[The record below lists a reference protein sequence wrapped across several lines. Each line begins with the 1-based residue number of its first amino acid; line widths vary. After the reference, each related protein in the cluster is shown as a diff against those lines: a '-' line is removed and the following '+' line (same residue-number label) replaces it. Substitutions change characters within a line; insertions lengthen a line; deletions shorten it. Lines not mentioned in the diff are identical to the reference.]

1 MVYSKVTMISK
12 IEISHKTI
20 FFILALL
27 AFIWL
32 VLQIR
37 DILFLLFIA
46 FIVMAALRPA
56 VDWLDDKKVPRI
68 IGAFLMYILVFGVIG
83 LSLTGI
89 IPSLVVQFTKL
100 TNIFPAVL
108 GKIVPYWN
116 IDMSVISQQLAPIGE
131 NVLKL
136 TIGIFSNIATT
147 FMVLVFAFYFL
158 LERKYAHK
166 FISGFLGEEQA
177 GAIIETLL
185 RIEHRL
191 GSWVGGQL
199 ILMVSVGILS
209 YIGLVV
215 LGIEF
220 ALPLAIIAGILEI
233 IPTIGPVVSSIPA
246 IIVAMSIS
254 PVYGLYTAFLYIVI
268 QQLENNILVPL
279 VMKKSV
285 GLHPLVTIVSLLV
298 GARLGGIVGAI
309 LAVPTLLIIQELI
322 TSYTKD
328 LKK

>member
-1 MVYSKVTMISK
+1 MVSK

-20 FFILALL
+20 IFILILL
-27 AFIWL
+27 AFVWL

-56 VDWLDDKKVPRI
+56 VDWLDNKKVPRF

-83 LSLTGI
+83 LSLAGI

-100 TNIFPAVL
+100 TSIFPAIL

-116 IDMSVISQQLAPIGE
+116 IDMSSITQQLAPIGE

-136 TIGIFSNIATT
+136 TIGIFSNIVTT

-185 RIEHRL
+185 RIEQRL

-199 ILMVSVGILS
+199 ILMLSVGILS

-220 ALPLAIIAGILEI
+220 ALPLAIVAGILEI

-246 IIVAMSIS
+246 IIVALSIS
-254 PVYGLYTAFLYIVI
+254 PLYGLYTAILYIVI

-279 VMKKSV
+279 IMKRSV

-322 TSYTKD
+322 TSYTTD

>member
-1 MVYSKVTMISK
+1 MVSK

-20 FFILALL
+20 IFIFLFL

-32 VLQIR
+32 VLQVR

-56 VDWLDDKKVPRI
+56 VDWLDNKRIPRI
-68 IGAFLMYILVFGVIG
+68 VGSLLMYVLVFGVIG
-83 LSLTGI
+83 LSLAGI
-89 IPSLVVQFTKL
+89 IPSLVIQFTKL
-100 TNIFPAVL
+100 TNLLPSVL

-116 IDMSVISQQLAPIGE
+116 IDASAITQQIAPIGE

-166 FISGFLGEEQA
+166 FVSGFLGEEQA
-177 GAIIETLL
+177 TVIIDTLI
-185 RIEHRL
+185 RIEKRL

-199 ILMVSVGILS
+199 LLMVSVGVLS
-209 YIGLVV
+209 YIGLLIFGV
-215 LGIEF
+215 EF
-220 ALPLAIIAGILEI
+220 ALPLAIVAGLLEI
-233 IPTIGPVVSSIPA
+233 IPTIGPVVSAIPA
-246 IIVAMSIS
+246 IIVALGVS
-254 PVYGLYTAFLYIVI
+254 PIMGLYIALLYIVI
-268 QQLENNILVPL
+268 QQLENNLLVPL
-279 VMKKSV
+279 IMKRSV

-309 LAVPTLLIIQELI
+309 LAVPILLILQELFV
-322 TSYTKD
+322 SYINSS
-328 LKK
+328 KK

>member
-1 MVYSKVTMISK
+1 MVSK

-20 FFILALL
+20 IFILILL

-56 VDWLDDKKVPRI
+56 VDWLDSKKVPRF

-83 LSLTGI
+83 LSIAGI
-89 IPSLVVQFTKL
+89 IPSLVIQFTKL
-100 TNIFPAVL
+100 TNIFSTVL

-116 IDMSVISQQLAPIGE
+116 IDVSAITQQLAPIGE

-166 FISGFLGEEQA
+166 FVSGFLGEEQA
-177 GAIIETLL
+177 MVIIDMLL
-185 RIEHRL
+185 RIEKRL

-199 ILMVSVGILS
+199 ILMLSVGILS

-220 ALPLAIIAGILEI
+220 ALPLAIVAGILEI
-233 IPTIGPVVSSIPA
+233 IPNIGPVVSAIPA
-246 IIVAMSIS
+246 IIVALGIS
-254 PVYGLYTAFLYIVI
+254 PLYGLYTAILYIVI
-268 QQLENNILVPL
+268 QQLENNILVPV
-279 VMKKSV
+279 VMKRSI
-285 GLHPLVTIVSLLV
+285 GLHPLVTIVSLFV
-298 GARLGGIVGAI
+298 GVRLGGVVGAI

-322 TSYTKD
+322 RSYTNGS
-328 LKK
+328 KK

>member
-1 MVYSKVTMISK
+1 MVSK

-20 FFILALL
+20 IFVLMLL
-27 AFIWL
+27 AFVWL

-46 FIVMAALRPA
+46 FIVMSVLRPP
-56 VDWLDDKKVPRI
+56 VDWLDNKRVPRI
-68 IGAFLMYILVFGVIG
+68 IGSVLMYVLVFGVIG
-83 LSLTGI
+83 LSLAGI

-100 TNIFPAVL
+100 TNLLPSVL

-116 IDMSVISQQLAPIGE
+116 IDTSALTQQIAPIGE

-166 FISGFLGEEQA
+166 FVSGFIGEEQA
-177 GAIIETLL
+177 TVVIDILI
-185 RIEHRL
+185 RIEKRL

-199 ILMVSVGILS
+199 LLMLSVGVLS
-209 YIGLVV
+209 YIGLLVF
-215 LGIEF
+215 GIEF
-220 ALPLAIIAGILEI
+220 ALPLAIVAGILEI
-233 IPTIGPVVSSIPA
+233 IPTIGPVISAIPA
-246 IIVAMSIS
+246 IIVAFGIS
-254 PVYGLYTAFLYIVI
+254 PITGLYIAILYIAI
-268 QQLENNILVPL
+268 QQLENNLLVPL
-279 VMKKSV
+279 IMKRSV
-285 GLHPLVTIVSLLV
+285 GLHPIVTIVSLLV

-309 LAVPTLLIIQELI
+309 LAVPILLIFQELFM
-322 TSYTKD
+322 SYIGAS
-328 LKK
+328 KK

>member
-1 MVYSKVTMISK
+1 MVSK

-20 FFILALL
+20 IFILMLL
-27 AFIWL
+27 AFVWL

-46 FIVMAALRPA
+46 FIIMAALRPA
-56 VDWLDDKKVPRI
+56 VDWLDSKKVPRI

-83 LSLTGI
+83 LSLAGI
-89 IPSLVVQFTKL
+89 IPSLVIQFTKL
-100 TNIFPAVL
+100 TNIFPTVL
-108 GKIVPYWN
+108 GKIIPYWN
-116 IDMSVISQQLAPIGE
+116 IDVSAITQQLAPIGE

-166 FISGFLGEEQA
+166 FVSGFLGEEQA
-177 GAIIETLL
+177 GVIIGTLL
-185 RIEHRL
+185 RIEQRL

-199 ILMVSVGILS
+199 ILMLSVGILS

-220 ALPLAIIAGILEI
+220 ALPLAIVAGILEI

-246 IIVAMSIS
+246 IIVAFGIA
-254 PVYGLYTAFLYIVI
+254 PIYGLYTAILYIVI
-268 QQLENNILVPL
+268 QQLENNILVPV
-279 VMKKSV
+279 VMKRSV

-298 GARLGGIVGAI
+298 GARLGGVVGAI
-309 LAVPTLLIIQELI
+309 LAVPALLIIQELI
-322 TSYTKD
+322 TSYTNAS
-328 LKK
+328 KK

>member
-1 MVYSKVTMISK
+1 MTSK

-20 FFILALL
+20 IFTLILL

-56 VDWLDDKKVPRI
+56 VDWLDSKKIPRFL
-68 IGAFLMYILVFGVIG
+68 GAFLMYILVFGVIG
-83 LSLTGI
+83 LSLAGI

-100 TNIFPAVL
+100 ANIFPAVL

-116 IDMSVISQQLAPIGE
+116 IDVSAISQQLAPIGE
-131 NVLKL
+131 NVLKI

-158 LERKYAHK
+158 LERKYAHT
-166 FISGFLGEEQA
+166 FVSGFLGEEQA
-177 GAIIETLL
+177 MVVNDTFL

-209 YIGLVV
+209 YIGLLA

-220 ALPLAIIAGILEI
+220 ALPLAIMAGILEI
-233 IPTIGPVVSSIPA
+233 IPTIGPVVSAIPA
-246 IIVAMSIS
+246 IIIALGIS
-254 PVYGLYTAFLYIVI
+254 PLYGLYTALLYIVI

-279 VMKKSV
+279 IMKRSV

-298 GARLGGIVGAI
+298 GARLGGVVGAI
-309 LAVPTLLIIQELI
+309 LAVPILLIIQELI
-322 TSYTKD
+322 ISITGGQ
-328 LKK
+328 KK

>member
-1 MVYSKVTMISK
+1 MVSK

-20 FFILALL
+20 IFILILL
-27 AFIWL
+27 AFVWL

-56 VDWLDDKKVPRI
+56 VDWLDNKKVPRF

-83 LSLTGI
+83 LSLAGI

-100 TNIFPAVL
+100 TSIFPAIL

-116 IDMSVISQQLAPIGE
+116 IDMSSITQQLAPIGE

-185 RIEHRL
+185 RIEQRL

-199 ILMVSVGILS
+199 ILMLSVGILS

-220 ALPLAIIAGILEI
+220 ALPLAIVAGILEI

-246 IIVAMSIS
+246 IIVALSIS
-254 PVYGLYTAFLYIVI
+254 PVYGLYTAILYIVI